1 MRRFLGYYRQFE
13 ELSPDEVSRQF
24 RQRRDE
30 QRAQGLTETPPLDLN
45 TPAWHEPPHPEIVNA
60 ATFALRRAVN
70 AYPEAG
76 AGVLAEALAARHGV
90 EPSQVAVGHGAGE
103 LLRAACQALLAGAG
117 SGGEVAIAWPG
128 WGPLPRLV
136 HEAGGRPVPV
146 PLGRGGGPDIDALAA
161 AAGPAT
167 RAVVLC
173 SPNDP
178 TGGTV
183 DADDLRR
190 LGAALLPG
198 TWILLDAAL
207 ADFEAPERDLAPLTR
222 ELDRLLVFRSFSK
235 AHAMA
240 GFRAGYAIGP
250 EGEGE
255 LLGRLGPT
263 LGVSAPAQAGMT
275 WAVAYGER
283 YLPRR
288 RELAHRER
296 EHLAAVLAGT
306 DLAFPPGT
314 GPLLWLSSASMSG
327 PELSA
332 GLAARR
338 IFVTPGAS
346 WGDERHVR
354 LALRGP
360 AATDRLASA
369 LKDLLDEPRDQ
380 DGSR

>member
-13 ELSPDEVSRQF
+13 ELTPEEVSRGF

-30 QRAQGLTETPPLDLN
+30 DRARAVTEQPALDLN
-45 TPAWHEPPHPEIVNA
+45 TPAWHEPPHAEIVNA

-76 AGVLAEALAARHGV
+76 GPALAAALAARHGV
-90 EPSQVAVGHGAGE
+90 EPAQVVAGHGAGE
-103 LLRAACQALLAGAG
+103 LLRTACQALLAGAG
-117 SGGEVAIAWPG
+117 SDSRPPEVAIAWPG

-146 PLGRGGGPDIDALAA
+146 PLGRDGAADVDALAA
-161 AAGPAT
+161 AAGAGGAGL
-167 RAVVLC
+167 RAVALC

-183 DADDLRR
+183 GADDLRR
-190 LGAALLPG
+190 LAKALPAG
-198 TWILLDAAL
+198 VWILLDAAL
-207 ADFEAPERDLAPLTR
+207 ADFEEPGPDLAALTI

-235 AHAMA
+235 GHAMA
-240 GFRAGYAIGP
+240 GFRAGYAVGP
-250 EGEGE
+250 EADGE
-255 LLGRLGPT
+255 LLARLAPV

-275 WAVAYGER
+275 WAVANGER
-283 YLPRR
+283 HLPRR
-288 RELAHRER
+288 RALAAAER
-296 EHLAAVLAGT
+296 EHLAAALAGT

-314 GPLLWLSSASMSG
+314 GPLLWLSSASLSG
-327 PELSA
+327 PELAA

-354 LALRGP
+354 VALRGP
-360 AATDRLASA
+360 EATDRLASA
-369 LKDLLDEPRDQ
+369 LKDLL
-380 DGSR
+380 GG